1 VHNPEN
7 PVHNPELAWS
17 TPTGALIATGVGGVA
32 MLLAVAAVP
41 SDPAGRVL
49 IGLGAL
55 GLLVITALGL
65 RQRPRLAVLDGAR
78 GIAVQRLT
86 GRHEYQASE
95 LSRVRIVRYPRLG
108 RRVPMLEIDVRP
120 PGVDDDKLMIFGRWD
135 LGTDPTDVYE
145 ALAGRGLVPPERP
158 RP

>member
-1 VHNPEN
+1 MHNPEN
-7 PVHNPELAWS
+7 PVHNPELSWS

-32 MLLAVAAVP
+32 MLVAAAAVP

-65 RQRPRLAVLDGAR
+65 RQRPRLAVLEGAT
-78 GIAVQRLT
+78 GIVVQRLS
-86 GRHEYQASE
+86 GRREYPVTE
-95 LSRVRIVRYPRLG
+95 MNRVRIVRYPRLG

-120 PGVDDDKLMIFGRWD
+120 PGADDDTLLIFGRWD

-145 ALAGRGLVPPERP
+145 ALADRGLVPPERP